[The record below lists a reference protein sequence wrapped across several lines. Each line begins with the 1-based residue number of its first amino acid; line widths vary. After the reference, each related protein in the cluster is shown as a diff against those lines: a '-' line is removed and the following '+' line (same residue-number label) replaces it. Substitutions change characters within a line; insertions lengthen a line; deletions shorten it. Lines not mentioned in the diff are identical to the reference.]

1 MTGGARAAA
10 PAALAESGNHVEQ
23 RKAMSEVQHGT
34 TNDTAGPDAMGPSLP
49 DAGAWRRFFARL
61 FDMWWQIPLVAFVS
75 TAALGLV
82 SPAFLAWA
90 QSPRGAQVFA
100 VACLPLSFLLDAFL
114 VARFGR
120 SPGKALL
127 GLEVV
132 SPGGAR
138 LTFGA
143 SVRRNLGMWFA
154 GLALTIP
161 LLNLATM
168 LRQGWRVENGRPASY
183 DEGRYRVLARPIGWG
198 RKLGFA
204 AAFAV
209 LFVLLGLLA
218 NLNARH
224 APARPAVATGAATTW
239 TNPETGHTTAVAPVW
254 THRIRIDQTGQQIH
268 QFAMADGRAA
278 VFVMARPAQ
287 GATLEGH
294 AGTVIQAM
302 ADDAALPEGRFE
314 DYRGLPSWSA
324 SATRDDKTATRV
336 DVRVV
341 LRGST
346 FWRVVA
352 IQQRPYPAS
361 DGVVGQLRQDVWA
374 TIVVP

>member
-1 MTGGARAAA
+1 MTEVRAVTTGDAAEAAA
-10 PAALAESGNHVEQ
+10 AL
-23 RKAMSEVQHGT
+23 
-34 TNDTAGPDAMGPSLP
+34 PSLP

-75 TAALGLV
+75 TAVLGFV

-90 QSPRGAQVFA
+90 SSPHGAQAFA
-100 VACLPLSFLLDAFL
+100 LLCLPLAFLLDAVL

-127 GLEVV
+127 GLSVA
-132 SPGGAR
+132 SIDGAR
-138 LTFGA
+138 LPLATA
-143 SVRRNLGMWFA
+143 VRRNLGMWFA

-183 DEGRYRVLARPIGWG
+183 DEGKYRVLARPIGWG

-204 AAFAV
+204 GAFAL
-209 LFVLLGLLA
+209 LFVLLGMLA
-218 NLNARH
+218 NMNGRS
-224 APARPAVATGAATTW
+224 APARPAATGAAATTW
-239 TNPETGHTTAVAPVW
+239 TNPETGHTTAVPPAW
-254 THRIRIDQTGQQIH
+254 SHRIRSDKAGEQIH
-268 QFAMADGRAA
+268 QFSLRDSGAA
-278 VFVMARPAQ
+278 LFVMARPAG
-287 GATLEGH
+287 GATLAQH
-294 AGTVIQAM
+294 ARSVVEAM

-314 DYRGLPSWSA
+314 DFRGLPSWAA
-324 SATRDDKTATRV
+324 SAIRDGKGATRV

-341 LRGST
+341 LRDNT

-352 IQQRPYPAS
+352 IQRAPYAAT
-361 DGVVGQLRQDVWA
+361 DGAVGRLRDEVWA
-374 TIVVP
+374 TIAVP